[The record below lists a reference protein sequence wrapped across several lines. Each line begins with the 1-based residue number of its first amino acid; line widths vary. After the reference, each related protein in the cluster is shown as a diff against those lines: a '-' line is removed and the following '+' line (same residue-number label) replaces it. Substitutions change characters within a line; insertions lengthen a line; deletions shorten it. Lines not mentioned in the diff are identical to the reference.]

1 MTGWKPPCLQ
11 EHRHGMKNILHITSS
26 PRGPESNSTRLGTAL
41 IEKLLKQYPGSKVT
55 VNDVVEKRYEPLQE
69 VHVVAYRLPD
79 DQHST
84 EQRLALR
91 DSDDAV
97 AELIEA
103 DIIVVSVPIYN
114 FAIPAA
120 LKGWVDHIVRAGKT
134 FSYQTGKPEGLLH
147 DKKVYLAIA
156 SNGVYSDGPIK
167 TWDYAEPYLRFILG
181 FIGLTDIT
189 TLRIEGVGVPG
200 VKENA
205 VEKGL
210 QSVAALA

>member
-1 MTGWKPPCLQ
+1 
-11 EHRHGMKNILHITSS
+11 MKNILHITSS
-26 PRGPESNSTRLGTAL
+26 PRGQESNSTRLGAAV
-41 IEKLLKQYPGSKVT
+41 IERLLKQYPGSKVT
-55 VNDVVEKRYEPLQE
+55 VNDVVEKRYEPLQD

-103 DIIVVSVPIYN
+103 DIIVVSVPVYN

-120 LKGWVDHIVRAGKT
+120 LKGWVDHVVRAGKT

-147 DKKVYLAIA
+147 NKKVYLAIA

-167 TWDYAEPYLRFILG
+167 TWDYVEPYLRFILG
-181 FIGLTDIT
+181 FMGLTDIT
-189 TLRIEGVGVPG
+189 TLRIEGTGVPG
-200 VKENA
+200 FKENA